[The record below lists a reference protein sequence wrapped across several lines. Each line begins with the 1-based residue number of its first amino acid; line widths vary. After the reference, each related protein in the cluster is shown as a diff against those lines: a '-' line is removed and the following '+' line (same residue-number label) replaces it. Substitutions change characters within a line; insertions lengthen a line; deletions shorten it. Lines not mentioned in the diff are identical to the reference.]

1 MIYNDIKL
9 AWRNIWRNKRRTF
22 ITIASIFFAIFFALI
37 MRAIQIGSYSN
48 MIDNVV
54 QTYTGHIQIHKKGY
68 WDDKTINN
76 TFQPQENLINKI
88 EKYRNVSSAVPR
100 LESFALGSSG
110 LQTKGVFVVGV
121 NPAKEDKLTNVSDK
135 IIEGQYLSKNSD
147 GLLLA
152 ENLAKYLK
160 LKVNDTIVFISQG
173 YHGISA
179 AGKYPIRGL
188 LHFPT
193 PDFNNSMVYMNL
205 EQCQE
210 LYSAYGML
218 SSIAIGLIDNN
229 DLEIS
234 INDIENIVN
243 NDDSEIMGWKKLLP
257 ELVQQ
262 IEVDNAGGII
272 MLGILYII
280 VAFGIFG
287 TALMMTAERKKEF
300 GVMIAIGMQKTK
312 LSIIVIYEMIFIG
325 IMGVIAGMIGAIPII
340 LNFYIN
346 PIKLTGEYAK
356 TMENFGIE
364 PIMPAAW
371 QIDYILN
378 QSIIIF
384 IIMLI
389 AIIYPIFS
397 ISKIKVSKALRA

>member
-1 MIYNDIKL
+1 MIYSDLKL
-9 AWRNIWRNKRRTF
+9 AWRNIWRNKRRTL

-37 MRAIQIGSYSN
+37 MRSVQLGSYSN

-54 QTYTGHIQIHKKGY
+54 ETYTGHIQIHKNGY
-68 WDDKTINN
+68 WNDKTINN
-76 TFQPQENLINKI
+76 TFQPKENLIDNIEKI
-88 EKYRNVSSAVPR
+88 ENVTTAVPR

-110 LQTKGVFVVGV
+110 PQTKGVFVVGV
-121 NPAKEDKLTNVSDK
+121 EPQKEDSLTNISNR
-135 IIEGQYLSKNSD
+135 IIKGNFLNNNSK
-147 GLLLA
+147 GVLLA
-152 ENLAKYLK
+152 ENLAKYLEMT
-160 LKVNDTIVFISQG
+160 VNDTIVLISQG

-179 AGKYPIRGL
+179 AGKYPIRGI

-193 PDFNNSMVYMNL
+193 PEYNNSMVYMSLN
-205 EQCQE
+205 QCQE

-218 SSIAIGLIDNN
+218 SSLAIGLKDNN
-229 DLEIS
+229 NIEITLS
-234 INDIENIVN
+234 DINKLT
-243 NDDSEIMGWKKLLP
+243 NDKGIEIMTWKKMLP

-287 TALMMTAERKKEF
+287 TVLMMTAERRKEF

-312 LSIIVIYEMIFIG
+312 LSVIVVYEMILLGIIG
-325 IMGVIAGMIGAIPII
+325 IITGVIGALPII
-340 LNFYIN
+340 LYYYKN
-346 PIKLTGEYAK
+346 PIRLSGEAAK

-364 PIMPAAW
+364 PLMPAAW
-371 QIDYILN
+371 QIDYFLN
-378 QSIIIF
+378 QGFIVF

-389 AIIYPIFS
+389 AIVYPIIS
-397 ISKIKVSKALRA
+397 ISKIKVTKALRA